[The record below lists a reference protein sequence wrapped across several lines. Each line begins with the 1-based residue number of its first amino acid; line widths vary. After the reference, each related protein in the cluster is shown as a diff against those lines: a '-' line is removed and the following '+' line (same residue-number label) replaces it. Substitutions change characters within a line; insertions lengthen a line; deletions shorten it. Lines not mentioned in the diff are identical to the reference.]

1 MKDAEIAEKIEEFG
15 EFLNISTAIS
25 DMIRWLGWVFVKGL
39 SFIVDGLENVTD
51 DVLLVKQFFQ
61 NPEIAAFVDTIRPFL
76 YILLAFSLLYAGYL
90 LIFQKKF
97 DREGMA
103 MNLFIALA
111 IIVALSQG
119 MGKAND
125 FTDEAIN
132 AINTTELY
140 DEGEG
145 SLSDNIISRQLTDLL
160 EFDKKEWDTTELDP
174 PNTWPL
180 SMIGHL
186 SVTEKLDA
194 KREELELTPEGRDIV
209 SHKLTW
215 SITEKKLIELE
226 DSTLMPWTNEFYYR
240 YDINWLTL
248 LTTLAVMAFTLFSI
262 AYKLAR
268 LSFELTFNYILA
280 LLVAPADIHDG
291 QKTKKIMQSILNT
304 FLVIIL
310 IFLSMKIYM
319 IGTAYV
325 AAELDGLA
333 YLIALI
339 AFSVAVID
347 GPNIVERL
355 FGIDAGLKNG
365 WGVLAGAYAG
375 GKLISGA
382 GGAVMNG
389 MSRSSGS
396 RGSGGTEEGEG
407 QGEKA
412 SGRQN
417 KSGAA
422 TESAMSPNSGEN
434 KGEATGTGGMV
445 GGAAGRITAAGI
457 ANKKGI
463 DAGLDEKK
471 DGDKNEQAPS
481 PNHGIELSKEKKE
494 TDGISGNGSTAPG
507 NATSN
512 KGNLPSGEKGQ
523 QEPSQ
528 GTVISGGHIPS
539 PNDLEHGNSAVSEG
553 STRQVGSSGSAP
565 SPNDVD
571 RSDGGTSAA
580 MAAGSIQNER
590 LEQRTNGQT
599 DYEVESINEQADGNT
614 AVRDSSVGSS
624 VPGSSAAASPNAGN
638 AGAPS
643 STAGQSRNENSGG
656 PSERQQNTTNVNRA
670 SGDQTIDENVI
681 VNETSGSASQGARNV
696 TSNASNPSGAVNETV
711 SANEAQNPT
720 PQTSGNTNS
729 NMSAPSGRQQR
740 TTNINRSGGEQT
752 VDENVIV
759 NETSGNARQ
768 GAKNVTTNSS
778 GSSGAG
784 NFNSEASATPG
795 NSTTSSSGSSR
806 TINQDSASR
815 ENIVNETTV
824 NRNHQQ
830 DTQQTDQ
837 TNVDDIRRP
846 RTHHLNPENSN
857 TLDRIKNYRR
867 GR

>member
-1 MKDAEIAEKIEEFG
+1 MKDAAIVEKIEEFG
-15 EFLNISTAIS
+15 EFLSIGTVIS
-25 DMIRWLGWVFVKGL
+25 DMVRWLGWVFVKGL
-39 SFIVDGLENVTD
+39 AFIVDGLENVTD

-61 NPEIAAFVDTIRPFL
+61 NPEIATFVDTIRPFL
-76 YILLAFSLLYAGYL
+76 YILLAFSLLYTGYL

-111 IIVALSQG
+111 IVVALSQG
-119 MGKAND
+119 MGKANE
-125 FTDEAIN
+125 FTDDAID

-160 EFDKKEWDTTELDP
+160 EFDKKEWETTELDP
-174 PNTWPL
+174 PNTLPL

-186 SVTEKLDA
+186 SVTEKLDGE
-194 KREELELTPEGRDIV
+194 RTELELTPQGQDIV

-215 SITEKKLIELE
+215 SVSEKELVELE

-325 AAELDGLA
+325 AAELEGLA

-382 GGAVMNG
+382 GGAVMNT
-389 MSRSSGS
+389 MSRSTGASDSEGS
-396 RGSGGTEEGEG
+396 EKGNG
-407 QGEKA
+407 QGEKSA
-412 SGRQN
+412 GHQN
-417 KSGAA
+417 KNGAA
-422 TESAMSPNSGEN
+422 IENAVSPNDGETKGAAQTGLAGSGIAA
-434 KGEATGTGGMV
+434 GSAIA
-445 GGAAGRITAAGI
+445 GGAAD
-457 ANKKGI
+457 KKGI
-463 DAGLDEKK
+463 EKNDE
-471 DGDKNEQAPS
+471 APS
-481 PNHGIELSKEKKE
+481 PNHNIELSK
-494 TDGISGNGSTAPG
+494 GNRMESTELNEGAGNDDAAPG
-507 NATSN
+507 NVNSDKASSSDN
-512 KGNLPSGEKGQ
+512 EKSP

-528 GTVISGGHIPS
+528 AAGASGGHIPS
-539 PNDLEHGNSAVSEG
+539 PNDLEGDDS
-553 STRQVGSSGSAP
+553 STSGVHARPVGSNGSVP
-565 SPNDVD
+565 SPNDAD
-571 RSDGGTSAA
+571 RTSGGSSPASAV
-580 MAAGSIQNER
+580 GNIQDER
-590 LEQRTNGQT
+590 MEQRTAGQSDDET
-599 DYEVESINEQADGNT
+599 DSINEQAEGNS
-614 AVRDSSVGSS
+614 AVHDSSVGNSS
-624 VPGSSAAASPNAGN
+624 SGPSAAASPNADNLTTPSSAAGKSQNDTHNAPSGRQQSTNSVNRSGGDQAIDEEVIVNDTQGTTTQGSSNVSTNTSGASNTSAAASPNTGN
-638 AGAPS
+638 AAVPS
-643 STAGQSRNENSGG
+643 SAGGQSRNETSSAPSG
-656 PSERQQNTTNVNRA
+656 RQQSTTTINR
-670 SGDQTIDENVI
+670 SGGDQTIDENVM
-681 VNETSGSASQGARNV
+681 VNETQGNTTQGARNV
-696 TSNASNPSGAVNETV
+696 TSNTSGA
-711 SANEAQNPT
+711 
-720 PQTSGNTNS
+720 
-729 NMSAPSGRQQR
+729 
-740 TTNINRSGGEQT
+740 
-752 VDENVIV
+752 
-759 NETSGNARQ
+759 
-768 GAKNVTTNSS
+768 
-778 GSSGAG
+778 SGAG
-784 NFNSEASATPG
+784 GFNSGTPAASGAS
-795 NSTTSSSGSSR
+795 STLGSGSSR

-824 NRNHQQ
+824 NRNHQHH
-830 DTQQTDQ
+830 TDQ
-837 TNVDDIRRP
+837 TNVNDIRRP
-846 RTHHLNPENSN
+846 HTHNLNQEGSS
-857 TLDRIKNYRR
+857 TIDRIKNYRR

>member
-1 MKDAEIAEKIEEFG
+1 MKDAEIVEKIEEFG
-15 EFLNISTAIS
+15 EFLSVGTAIS
-25 DMIRWLGWVFVKGL
+25 DMVRWLGWMFIKGL
-39 SFIVDGLENVTD
+39 AFIVDGLENVTD
-51 DVLLVKQFFQ
+51 EVLLVKQFFQ

-76 YILLAFSLLYAGYL
+76 YILLAFSLLYAGYM

-103 MNLFIALA
+103 MNLFIAL
-111 IIVALSQG
+111 IIVVALSQG
-119 MGKAND
+119 MGKANE

-145 SLSDNIISRQLTDLL
+145 SLSDNIVSRQLTDLV
-160 EFDKKEWDTTELDP
+160 EFDKSDWETTDIDP
-174 PNTWPL
+174 SNTLPL
-180 SMIGHL
+180 SMIRHL
-186 SVTEKLDA
+186 SVTEKLD
-194 KREELELTPEGRDIV
+194 KERTELELTPDGREIIA
-209 SHKLTW
+209 HKLTW
-215 SITEKKLIELE
+215 SVSEKELVELE
-226 DSTLMPWTNEFYYR
+226 DSTLMPWTNESYYR
-240 YDINWLTL
+240 YDVNWLTL

-262 AYKLAR
+262 AHKLAR

-422 TESAMSPNSGEN
+422 TENAMSPNADEN
-434 KGEATGTGGMV
+434 KGEAV
-445 GGAAGRITAAGI
+445 GGI

-463 DAGLDEKK
+463 NAGLDEKK

-481 PNHGIELSKEKKE
+481 PNDGIELSKEKKE

-528 GTVISGGHIPS
+528 GTGISGGHIPS

-565 SPNDVD
+565 SPNDAD
-571 RSDGGTSAA
+571 RSGGGTSAA

-590 LEQRTNGQT
+590 LEQRTTGQT
-599 DYEVESINEQADGNT
+599 DYEVESINEQAEGNT

-624 VPGSSAAASPNAGN
+624 VPGPSAAASPNAGN
-638 AGAPS
+638 AAAPS

-752 VDENVIV
+752 IDENVIV

-768 GAKNVTTNSS
+768 GATNVTTNSS

-784 NFNSEASATPG
+784 NFNSEASAAPG

-815 ENIVNETTV
+815 ENIVNDTTV

-830 DTQQTDQ
+830 DTQQTNRTSVND
-837 TNVDDIRRP
+837 VRRS
-846 RTHHLNPENSN
+846 RTHNLNQQDSN

-867 GR
+867 NR

>member
-1 MKDAEIAEKIEEFG
+1 MKDSEIVEKIEEFS
-15 EFLNISTAIS
+15 EFLSIGTVIS
-25 DMIRWLGWVFVKGL
+25 DMVRWLGWMFIKGL
-39 SFIVDGLENVTD
+39 AFIVDGLESVTD
-51 DVLLVKQFFQ
+51 DVLLIKQFFQ

-76 YILLAFSLLYAGYL
+76 YILLAFSLLYTGYL

-97 DREGMA
+97 DREGLVI
-103 MNLFIALA
+103 NLFIALA

-119 MGKAND
+119 MGKANE
-125 FTDEAIN
+125 FTDDAIN

-140 DEGEG
+140 DEGKG

-160 EFDKKEWDTTELDP
+160 EFDKSGWETTELDSS
-174 PNTWPL
+174 NTLPL
-180 SMIGHL
+180 SMISQL
-186 SVTEKLDA
+186 SVTEKL
-194 KREELELTPEGRDIV
+194 KGERKELEITPEGKEIV

-215 SITEKKLIELE
+215 SMDEKELVELE
-226 DSTLMPWTNEFYYR
+226 NSTLMPWTNETYYR

-325 AAELDGLA
+325 AAQLDGLA

-396 RGSGGTEEGEG
+396 RSSGGTEEGDG
-407 QGEKA
+407 QSEKA

-422 TESAMSPNSGEN
+422 TENAMSPNADEN
-434 KGEATGTGGMV
+434 KGEAVGAGGAV
-445 GGAAGRITAAGI
+445 GGI
-457 ANKKGI
+457 ASKKGI
-463 DAGLDEKK
+463 NAGLDEKK

-481 PNHGIELSKEKKE
+481 PNDGIELSKEKKE
-494 TDGISGNGSTAPG
+494 TDGISGNGSNAPG
-507 NATSN
+507 NTISN
-512 KGNLPSGEKGQ
+512 KGNVPSGEKGP
-523 QEPSQ
+523 QESSQ
-528 GTVISGGHIPS
+528 GAGASGGHIPS
-539 PNDLEHGNSAVSEG
+539 PNDLEHGNSDVSEG

-565 SPNDVD
+565 SPNDAD
-571 RSDGGTSAA
+571 RSSGGTSAA
-580 MAAGSIQNER
+580 TAAGSIQNER
-590 LEQRTNGQT
+590 MEQRTTGQT
-599 DYEVESINEQADGNT
+599 NYEVESTNEQAEGNT

-624 VPGSSAAASPNAGN
+624 VPTPSTAASPNTNDTA
-638 AGAPS
+638 APS

-670 SGDQTIDENVI
+670 RGDQTIDDNVI
-681 VNETSGSASQGARNV
+681 VNETSESASPGARNV
-696 TSNASNPSGAVNETV
+696 TSNASIPSNAINENV
-711 SANEAQNPT
+711 APNEAQTNTAQSP
-720 PQTSGNTNS
+720 GNMTS
-729 NMSAPSGRQQR
+729 NMSSPSGRQQR
-740 TTNINRSGGEQT
+740 TTNINRSGGDQT
-752 VDENVIV
+752 IDEHVIV

-768 GAKNVTTNSS
+768 GATNVTTNSS

-784 NFNSEASATPG
+784 SFNSEAPAAPG
-795 NSTTSSSGSSR
+795 SSTTSTSGSSR
-806 TINQDSASR
+806 TINQDSTSR

-830 DTQQTDQ
+830 DVQQTDR
-837 TNVDDIRRP
+837 TSVNDVRRP
-846 RTHHLNPENSN
+846 RMHNLNQQDSN

-867 GR
+867 NK

>member
-1 MKDAEIAEKIEEFG
+1 MKDSEIVEKIEEFS
-15 EFLNISTAIS
+15 EFLSIGTVIS
-25 DMIRWLGWVFVKGL
+25 DMVRWLGWVFIKGL
-39 SFIVDGLENVTD
+39 AFIVDGLESVTD
-51 DVLLVKQFFQ
+51 DVLLLKQFFQ

-76 YILLAFSLLYAGYL
+76 YILLAFSLLYTGYL
-90 LIFQKKF
+90 LILQKKF
-97 DREGMA
+97 DREGLVI
-103 MNLFIALA
+103 NLFIALA

-119 MGKAND
+119 MGKANE
-125 FTDEAIN
+125 FTDDAIN

-160 EFDKKEWDTTELDP
+160 EFDKSGWETTELDSS
-174 PNTWPL
+174 NTLPL
-180 SMIGHL
+180 SMISQL
-186 SVTEKLDA
+186 SVTEKL
-194 KREELELTPEGRDIV
+194 KGERKELEITPEGKEIV

-215 SITEKKLIELE
+215 SMDEKELVELE
-226 DSTLMPWTNEFYYR
+226 NSTLMPWTNETYYR

-325 AAELDGLA
+325 AAQLDGLA

-396 RGSGGTEEGEG
+396 RGSGGTEEGDG
-407 QGEKA
+407 QSEKA

-422 TESAMSPNSGEN
+422 TESAMSPNADEN
-434 KGEATGTGGMV
+434 KGEAVGAGGAV
-445 GGAAGRITAAGI
+445 GGIAAAGI
-457 ANKKGI
+457 ASKKGI
-463 DAGLDEKK
+463 NAGLNEKK
-471 DGDKNEQAPS
+471 DGDTNEQAPS
-481 PNHGIELSKEKKE
+481 PNDGIELSKEKKE

-507 NATSN
+507 NTISN
-512 KGNLPSGEKGQ
+512 KGNLPSAEKGP
-523 QEPSQ
+523 QESSQ
-528 GTVISGGHIPS
+528 GTGASGGHIPS
-539 PNDLEHGNSAVSEG
+539 PNDLEHGNSDVSKG
-553 STRQVGSSGSAP
+553 SARQVGSSGSAP
-565 SPNDVD
+565 SPNDAD
-571 RSDGGTSAA
+571 RSSGGTSAA
-580 MAAGSIQNER
+580 VAAGNIQNER
-590 LEQRTNGQT
+590 LEQRTTGQT
-599 DYEVESINEQADGNT
+599 DYEVESINEQAEGNT

-624 VPGSSAAASPNAGN
+624 VPSPSAAASPNAGN
-638 AGAPS
+638 AAAPS
-643 STAGQSRNENSGG
+643 STARQSRNENSGG
-656 PSERQQNTTNVNRA
+656 PSERQQNTINVNRA

-696 TSNASNPSGAVNETV
+696 TSNANNPS
-711 SANEAQNPT
+711 SAINQHVAPNEAQTNTAQSPGNPT
-720 PQTSGNTNS
+720 S
-729 NMSAPSGRQQR
+729 NRSSPSGRQQR
-740 TTNINRSGGEQT
+740 TTNINRSGGDQT
-752 VDENVIV
+752 IDEHVIV
-759 NETSGNARQ
+759 NETAGNTTR
-768 GAKNVTTNSS
+768 GAQNVTTNTS

-784 NFNSEASATPG
+784 NFNTETSAAPG
-795 NSTTSSSGSSR
+795 SSTTSTSGSSR
-806 TINQDSASR
+806 TINQDSTSR
-815 ENIVNETTV
+815 ENILNETTV

-830 DTQQTDQ
+830 DVQQTDRTSVNDVQ
-837 TNVDDIRRP
+837 RP
-846 RTHHLNPENSN
+846 RTHNLNQQDSN
-857 TLDRIKNYRR
+857 TLERIKNYSRNK
-867 GR
+867 